1 MRDVCKPDVNQM
13 TKNTKISIIGLGYV
27 GLPLAVELARHYDVR
42 GFDTNSTRIDQLN
55 SFFDKTKQLTEQ
67 ELRDIKI
74 LFTGVVKNIS
84 DSTVFIIT
92 VPTPIDNNKQPDLT
106 ALLEASETVASVLKK
121 GDIVIY
127 ESTVYPGCTE
137 EECVPVL
144 EKSSGL
150 KANFDFFYG
159 YSPERISPGDPVHTL
174 TSIVKVTSGSTP
186 EAAKQIDDLYKTI
199 IKAGTHMASSIKV
212 AEASKAIENAQRDI
226 NISFVNEL
234 ALIFDKIGI
243 DTQEVLDAAGTKW
256 NFLKFKPG
264 LVGGHCI
271 SVDPYYL
278 THKAEKLGY
287 FPEVILSG
295 RRVNEHI
302 PEFIATKVVK
312 MMLKREIVL
321 TAAKV
326 LLLGFT
332 FKENCPDSRNSKVMD
347 IYNEFTQFGLQVD
360 IYDPLVDSEEVHKEY
375 GVEIFNNMPPGIYQ
389 AVVLCVAHDAFKLLD
404 FEQMK
409 RDNVIIFDSKS
420 FVPRHLTDARL

>member
-1 MRDVCKPDVNQM
+1 MKEG
-13 TKNTKISIIGLGYV
+13 TKIAIIGLGYV
-27 GLPLAVELARHYDVR
+27 GLPLAVEFSRYFDVI
-42 GFDTNSTRIDQLN
+42 GFDINSTRIDQL
-55 SFFDKTKQLTEQ
+55 SAFLDKTKQLSEQ
-67 ELRDIKI
+67 ELRDCKVH
-74 LFTGVVKNIS
+74 FTVDVKSIS
-84 DSTVFIIT
+84 EANVFIIT
-92 VPTPIDNNKQPDLT
+92 VPTPIDNNKQPDLS

-150 KANFDFFYG
+150 KANVDFFYG

-186 EAAKQIDDLYKTI
+186 ISAKLIDDLYKTI
-199 IKAGTHMASSIKV
+199 ITAGTHLASSIKV

-234 ALIFDKIGI
+234 ALIFDRIGI

-278 THKAEKLGY
+278 THKAEQLGY

-295 RRVNEHI
+295 RRINEHI

-312 MMLKREIVL
+312 MMLKKEIVL
-321 TAAKV
+321 TEAKV

-332 FKENCPDSRNSKVMD
+332 FKENCPDTRNSKVMD
-347 IYNEFTQFGLQVD
+347 IYNEFIQFGLHVD
-360 IYDPLVDSEEVHKEY
+360 IYDPLIDQMDVQKEY
-375 GVEIFNNMPPGIYQ
+375 GIEVFNKMPAGFYS
-389 AVVLCVAHDAFKLLD
+389 AVVLCVAHDEFTMLD

-409 RDNVIIFDSKS
+409 RDDIIIFDSKS
-420 FVPRHLTDARL
+420 VIPKHLADARL

>member
-1 MRDVCKPDVNQM
+1 MKEG
-13 TKNTKISIIGLGYV
+13 TKIAIIGLGYV
-27 GLPLAVELARHYDVR
+27 GLPLAVEFARYFEVI
-42 GFDTNSTRIDQLN
+42 GFDINSTRIDQL
-55 SFFDKTKQLTEQ
+55 SAFLDKTKQLSEQ
-67 ELRDIKI
+67 ELRDSKVH
-74 LFTGVVKNIS
+74 FTVDVKSIS
-84 DSTVFIIT
+84 EANVFIIT
-92 VPTPIDNNKQPDLT
+92 VPTPIDNNKQPDLS

-144 EKSSGL
+144 ERSSGL
-150 KANFDFFYG
+150 KANVDFFYG

-186 EAAKQIDDLYKTI
+186 ASAKLIDDLYKTI
-199 IKAGTHMASSIKV
+199 ITAGTHLALSIKV

-234 ALIFDKIGI
+234 ALIFDRIGI

-278 THKAEKLGY
+278 THKAEQLGY

-295 RRVNEHI
+295 RRINEHI

-312 MMLKREIVL
+312 MMLKREIIL
-321 TAAKV
+321 TEAKV

-332 FKENCPDSRNSKVMD
+332 FKENCPDTRNSKVME
-347 IYNEFTQFGLQVD
+347 IYNEFKQFGLQVD
-360 IYDPLVDSEEVHKEY
+360 IYDPLVDPVEVHEEY
-375 GVEIFNNMPPGIYQ
+375 GIEVFNKMPLGSYR
-389 AVVLCVAHDAFKLLD
+389 AVVLCVAHDEFTMLD

-409 RDNVIIFDSKS
+409 RDDIIIFDSKS
-420 FVPRHLTDARL
+420 VIPKHLADARL

>member
-1 MRDVCKPDVNQM
+1 MVPILSSDLR
-13 TKNTKISIIGLGYV
+13 IGIIGLGYV
-27 GLPLAVELARHYDVR
+27 GLPLALEFAKKYEVTGYDI
-42 GFDTNSTRIDQLN
+42 NKQRISFLN
-55 SFFDKTKQLTEQ
+55 KG
-67 ELRDIKI
+67 I
-74 LFTGVVKNIS
+74 
-84 DSTVFIIT
+84 DSTNQVPTSALRNSAFKLSYDPIDLAHCQVYIIT
-92 VPTPIDNNKQPDLT
+92 VPTPVTSDKKPDLS
-106 ALLEASETVASVLKK
+106 ALIKASALIGSLLKR

-137 EECVPVL
+137 EECVPIL
-144 EKSSGL
+144 ERESKM
-150 KANFDFFYG
+150 KANIDFFYG
-159 YSPERISPGDPVHTL
+159 YSPERISPGDPVHIL

-186 EAAKQIDDLYKTI
+186 ESAKLIDDLYKTI
-199 IKAGTHMASSIKV
+199 ITAGTHMASSIKV

-256 NFLKFKPG
+256 NFLNFKPG

-312 MMLKREIVL
+312 MMLKKEIVL

-332 FKENCPDSRNSKVMD
+332 FKENCPDIRNTKVMD
-347 IYNEFTQFGLQVD
+347 IYREFRQFGLIVD
-360 IYDPLVDSEEVHKEY
+360 VYDPIANPEEVKKEY
-375 GVEIFNNMPPGIYQ
+375 DIQILNKMSSLNYA
-389 AVVLCVAHDAFKLLD
+389 AVVLCVAHEEFNSLD
-404 FEQMK
+404 FENLKQN
-409 RDNVIIFDSKS
+409 DVIIFDSKS
-420 FVPRHLTDARL
+420 VIPKHFTDSRL